1 MHTCKHCSV
10 AYVADVTRRLEQGD
24 LKLRVRVL
32 ESERAFARMELVQ
45 ANLYTAVGFATFFNA
60 ALLLSSTVAPGAPLS
75 WGARA
80 CWTLATAFGLKIP
93 LGLLKVKAC
102 ATIILVYQHTNDCIM
117 L

>member
-1 MHTCKHCSV
+1 MYSV

-60 ALLLSSTVAPGAPLS
+60 ALLLSASAPAS

-93 LGLLKVKAC
+93 LGLLKVRPKVHIAVQLYLYVVQLL
-102 ATIILVYQHTNDCIM
+102 AQ
-117 L
+117 